1 MNIFKYIVREWI
13 ELVGIGVLVIYI
25 WQGLEMIFLR
35 EIRPDI
41 VDTIISIPIILLSHY
56 KYKKYIRNYDI
67 NSN

>member
-41 VDTIISIPIILLSHY
+41 VDTIISIPIILLLHY